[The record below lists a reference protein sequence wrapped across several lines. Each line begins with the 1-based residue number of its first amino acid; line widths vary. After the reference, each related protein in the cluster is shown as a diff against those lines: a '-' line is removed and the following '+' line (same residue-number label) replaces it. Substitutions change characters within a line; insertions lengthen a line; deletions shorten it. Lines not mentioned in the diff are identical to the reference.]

1 MVTRWG
7 DYITLEYGKPV
18 PDKGRTDG
26 RYPVFGTN
34 GQIGTTNLK
43 PLCNHPSVII
53 GRKGAYRGVHYSD
66 GPFSVI
72 DTGFYMESKTEQLD
86 YQWAYYKFLTYD
98 INSMDSGS
106 AIPSTD
112 RYEIYHIPVVLP
124 PIEIQRQ
131 QIQCLSKI
139 DSLISINQKINDYL
153 DEQMKITYEHLFQ
166 NCASFIPLGDIC
178 DVQKGLSYKGNGL
191 GMSGSLLIN
200 LGNIQP
206 GGGFRTDN
214 NKFYTGE
221 YKPKYQVKA
230 GDIVIANTDMTQD
243 RVILGSPA
251 IVPDYEGT
259 ILFTHHLFAFRDV
272 KCPISFL
279 YYYLRS
285 SDFHNK
291 CESSANGTT
300 VLAVNREDILSCL
313 VPADMEKIQQ
323 FGSICD
329 NNLKLMKI
337 NSQQKDVLKD

>member
-1 MVTRWG
+1 M
-7 DYITLEYGKPV
+7 
-18 PDKGRTDG
+18 
-26 RYPVFGTN
+26 
-34 GQIGTTNLK
+34 
-43 PLCNHPSVII
+43 
-53 GRKGAYRGVHYSD
+53 
-66 GPFSVI
+66 
-72 DTGFYMESKTEQLD
+72 
-86 YQWAYYKFLTYD
+86 
-98 INSMDSGS
+98 
-106 AIPSTD
+106 
-112 RYEIYHIPVVLP
+112 
-124 PIEIQRQ
+124 
-131 QIQCLSKI
+131 
-139 DSLISINQKINDYL
+139 
-153 DEQMKITYEHLFQ
+153 FQ
-166 NCASFIPLGDIC
+166 DCASFTPLGDIC

-221 YKPKYQVKA
+221 YKLKHQVKA

-272 KCPISFL
+272 KVPISFL

-337 NSQQKDVLKD
+337 NSQQNDVLKMVRESLIKEMLVPHAAK